1 MSDGDDTMVV
11 SRRRVERIGEVL
23 SFLSIEAFEDELM
36 AIDPVDDEFGL
47 TEAMVANFAVEHAAA
62 VRELRSVSD
71 ERAALIDKLRA
82 AVKLLSTP
90 IIDVW
95 EGVLTLPI
103 VGAVD
108 AERAADMTERL
119 LERIREA
126 GARCVIIDLTG
137 VDEIGAETAAGLI
150 KMIRGAQL
158 LGAYVVVA
166 GIGAAVATEL
176 VDLELLDG
184 SDAGFRTLRNLK
196 DALQDCIRHLGR
208 SAAVR
213 ARKGGQ

>member
-23 SFLSIEAFEDELM
+23 SFLSIEAFDAELL
-36 AIDPVDDEFGL
+36 AIEEVDDEFGL
-47 TEAMVANFAVEHAAA
+47 TEQMLGNFAVEHAAA
-62 VRELRSVSD
+62 VKELRQVSD
-71 ERAALIDKLRA
+71 ERAALIERLQE
-82 AVKLLSTP
+82 AVKVLSTP

-103 VGAVD
+103 VGSVD
-108 AERAADMTERL
+108 ATRAADMTERL

-137 VDEIGAETAAGLI
+137 VDEIGAQTAAGLL
-150 KMIRGAQL
+150 KMIRGAEL

-166 GIGAAVATEL
+166 GIGASVAAQLVEL
-176 VDLELLDG
+176 DLLDEHG
-184 SDAGFRTLRNLK
+184 AGFKTLQNLK
-196 DALQDCIRHLGR
+196 DALRDCIRHLERGASR
-208 SAAVR
+208 R
-213 ARKGGQ
+213 ARRASR